1 MQVDAQEVINNLG
14 MELANKSVENAT
26 LKAQI
31 KALQAEV
38 SAEKGKGKEGE

>member
-1 MQVDAQEVINNLG
+1 MHVDAQEVINDLG
-14 MELANKSVENAT
+14 IQLANKSVENAT

-38 SAEKGKGKEGE
+38 DAEKGKGKEGE

>member
-1 MQVDAQEVINNLG
+1 MQVDAQEIINNLG

-31 KALQAEV
+31 KSLQAEV
-38 SAEKGKGKEGE
+38 DAEKGKGKEGE

>member
-14 MELANKSVENAT
+14 MELANKLVENAT

-31 KALQAEV
+31 KALQTDAIT
-38 SAEKGKGKEGE
+38 EKGKGKEGE

>member
-14 MELANKSVENAT
+14 MEIANKSVENAT

-38 SAEKGKGKEGE
+38 SAEKGKEGE

>member
-31 KALQAEV
+31 KVLQAEV
-38 SAEKGKGKEGE
+38 NAEKGKGKEGE